1 MVQGVNDPQT
11 EADRRAQQ
19 CIIGNL
25 NKKFP
30 LMSIIG
36 EEDLAQET
44 DVELVSD
51 LDKEVLNLQCP
62 EELRNVT
69 EEDVSIEIPILVLH
83 IVLKFVKFFFQF
95 VVWVDP
101 LDGTA
106 EYTEGDWNCQFISK
120 VTKTVAILMF
130 FF

>member
-1 MVQGVNDPQT
+1 MNDPQT

-44 DVELVSD
+44 NTEFVSD
-51 LDKEVLNLQCP
+51 IDKEVLNLKCP
-62 EELRNVT
+62 AELVDVK
-69 EEDVSIEIPILVLH
+69 EEDVSM
-83 IVLKFVKFFFQF
+83 K
-95 VVWVDP
+95 
-101 LDGTA
+101 
-106 EYTEGDWNCQFISK
+106 
-120 VTKTVAILMF
+120 
-130 FF
+130 

>member
-1 MVQGVNDPQT
+1 MDDPQT

-44 DVELVSD
+44 NVELVSD
-51 LDKEVLNLQCP
+51 IDKEVLNLQCP
-62 EELRNVT
+62 EELVNVT
-69 EEDVSIEIPILVLH
+69 EEDVSRNYIEH
-83 IVLKFVKFFFQF
+83 IFFTRSFKYF
-95 VVWVDP
+95 C
-101 LDGTA
+101 
-106 EYTEGDWNCQFISK
+106 YIS
-120 VTKTVAILMF
+120 
-130 FF
+130 

>member
-1 MVQGVNDPQT
+1 MCYTSAVLIGLSYQRCLVQGVNDPQT

-62 EELRNVT
+62 EELQNVT
-69 EEDVSIEIPILVLH
+69 EEDVSIEIPILV
-83 IVLKFVKFFFQF
+83 
-95 VVWVDP
+95 
-101 LDGTA
+101 
-106 EYTEGDWNCQFISK
+106 
-120 VTKTVAILMF
+120 
-130 FF
+130 

>member
-1 MVQGVNDPQT
+1 VNDPQT

-69 EEDVSIEIPILVLH
+69 EEDVSIEIPILV
-83 IVLKFVKFFFQF
+83 
-95 VVWVDP
+95 
-101 LDGTA
+101 
-106 EYTEGDWNCQFISK
+106 
-120 VTKTVAILMF
+120 
-130 FF
+130 

>member
-51 LDKEVLNLQCP
+51 LDKEVFNVQKNYEMLQ
-62 EELRNVT
+62 RKM
-69 EEDVSIEIPILVLH
+69 LVL
-83 IVLKFVKFFFQF
+83 KSR
-95 VVWVDP
+95 
-101 LDGTA
+101 
-106 EYTEGDWNCQFISK
+106 Y
-120 VTKTVAILMF
+120 
-130 FF
+130 